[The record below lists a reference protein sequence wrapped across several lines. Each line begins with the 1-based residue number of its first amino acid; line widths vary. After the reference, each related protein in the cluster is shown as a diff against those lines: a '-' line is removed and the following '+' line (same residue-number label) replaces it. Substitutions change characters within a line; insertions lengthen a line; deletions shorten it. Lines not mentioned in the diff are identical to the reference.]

1 MKSHG
6 NQNSSIAPKP
16 LRKSGINN
24 LKNSF
29 KKSTNVHN
37 TLHPDASGHPHHSQ
51 HYLTA
56 SDAHHSKNFIKHVA
70 SNEEAIYSP
79 FLKNV
84 YIPPHLDSSI
94 MYLII

>member
-37 TLHPDASGHPHHSQ
+37 TLHPGASGHPHHSQ